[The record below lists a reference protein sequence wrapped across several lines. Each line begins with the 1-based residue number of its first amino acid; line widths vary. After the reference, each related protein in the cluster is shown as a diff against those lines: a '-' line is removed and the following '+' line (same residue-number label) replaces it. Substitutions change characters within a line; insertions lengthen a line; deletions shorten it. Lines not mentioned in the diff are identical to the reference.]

1 MGRDHD
7 TNHKCVR
14 FIKKVT
20 SNKSFWSSE
29 NTSITRV
36 LLILIQL
43 WSSTPEQ
50 VLDGQQVPQLSGS
63 LLSTEKAEPQW
74 VLPENQ
80 NINADT
86 VYCPGLQEQLSILL
100 PKKG

>member
-1 MGRDHD
+1 MGQDHD

-29 NTSITRV
+29 NRSITRV

-43 WSSTPEQ
+43 WNSTPEQ

-63 LLSTEKAEPQW
+63 LLSTEKAA
-74 VLPENQ
+74 VLFTGSKNYSGFYPRTR
-80 NINADT
+80 I
-86 VYCPGLQEQLSILL
+86 
-100 PKKG
+100 